1 MVDTVRRPC
10 FKYEDI
16 QEAFKFADGL
26 FYFNPHGSCVVRVL
40 SPIPIQHPHL
50 YFLSPPSA
58 PPSRIAGSLR
68 ALGVGAWGTKSEGA
82 VW

>member
-26 FYFNPHGSCVVRVL
+26 FYFNPHGSCVLRVL
-40 SPIPIQHPHL
+40 SPIPIQHPPSIL
-50 YFLSPPSA
+50 PFSPLRTPQQN
-58 PPSRIAGSLR
+58 RRVLR
-68 ALGVGAWGTKSEGA
+68 ALGVGAWDTEGEGA